1 MDNFQWLSVKYIVSK
16 YKKFNVPS
24 LQRTYRWGEKEI
36 TLLLNDLYEF
46 YNTNKDS
53 TNDFYPLQP
62 LILKKSN
69 KNDDTW
75 NVLDGQ
81 QRLTTI
87 KLIASYLEMDKDYCL
102 DISYDTRVKTKDFL
116 DNISNKKEEDVGTS
130 MELYYIF
137 HAYEVIKAWFQKKE
151 GRKFVEDK
159 ERKNAI
165 KNVLFEKERT
175 RFVVQEMNI
184 DDDEAKT
191 FQNIN
196 QGRIP
201 LSCSELIKA
210 LFLGHIFENNK
221 IDNSCRFVYSSD
233 GYGLF
238 IPIDPIK
245 ERQSLTRLQNIIAK
259 EWDDIETVLM
269 HDEFY
274 SFVCPEK
281 ERSINR
287 MDFLFKVACR
297 NEKFKKYNTD
307 DPFNAF
313 YERIKDDKN
322 ANIVDTISHCWNEV
336 VKCFN
341 RMQKLYY
348 DFDAYHLVGFCIC
361 EDIGISEDFYKY
373 CNEDEKMDEFKTVI
387 REKIKRKV
395 LNDIKIDDLENLQ
408 YENNKDQIKEILLLH
423 NLQSYSDEKLRFPF
437 NLYDGGKNYDIE
449 HIHATAEE
457 KADKKSRYEWYKIN
471 NSAIK
476 KEKEKLEKKLKEK
489 LKEKSKDSDDLK
501 DKIGE
506 FDFFE
511 KGYEKIEKGYEKK
524 NFDSFKDDRFNDL
537 REIMIKDNLDNE
549 KEDLSKDN
557 KIRNLCLL
565 DSTTNRSYKNSLFI
579 TKREMIL
586 IKAKGEKDKEYCVY
600 PLLLCTER
608 IFLKF
613 YSNVDSD
620 DNLNFW
626 TEKNREAYLKDISN
640 RVTDFLKLKGE
651 DTNG

>member
-1 MDNFQWLSVKYIVSK
+1 MDNSQWLSVKDIVSK

-36 TLLLNDLYEF
+36 TLLLNDLCEF
-46 YNTNKDS
+46 YNTNEDN

-87 KLIASYLEMDKDYCL
+87 KLIASYLEMGKDYCL
-102 DISYDTRVKTKDFL
+102 DISYDTREKTKDFL

-137 HAYEVIKAWFQKKE
+137 HAYEVIKAWFQKDTEKI
-151 GRKFVEDK
+151 
-159 ERKNAI
+159 NAI
-165 KNVLFEKERT
+165 RNVLFEKERT

-281 ERSINR
+281 DRSINR
-287 MDFLFKVACR
+287 MDFLFEVVCG
-297 NEKFKKYNTD
+297 NEKYKKYKTD
-307 DPFNAF
+307 DPFNAI

-373 CNEDEKMDEFKTVI
+373 CNEDEKLDEFKTAI
-387 REKIKRKV
+387 RVKIKGKV
-395 LNDIKIDDLENLQ
+395 LSGLKTDDLDEWLKGLR
-408 YENNKDQIKEILLLH
+408 YKENKDQIKEILLLH
-423 NLQSYSDEKLRFPF
+423 NLQSYSYEKIRFPF
-437 NLYDGGKNYDIE
+437 NLYDVGKNYDIE

-476 KEKEKLEKKLKEK
+476 KTIKKLKDSNLITLFNSFEEASHGQKK
-489 LKEKSKDSDDLK
+489 LDKFKNDKEFNKLRDIMIID
-501 DKIGE
+501 
-506 FDFFE
+506 
-511 KGYEKIEKGYEKK
+511 
-524 NFDSFKDDRFNDL
+524 NFDNDDAKEYFSTKDG
-537 REIMIKDNLDNE
+537 IW
-549 KEDLSKDN
+549 
-557 KIRNLCLL
+557 NLCLL
-565 DSTTNRSYKNSLFI
+565 DSTTNRTYKNSLFI

-586 IKAKGEKDKEYCVY
+586 KKAKGEMDKEYYVY

-626 TEKNREAYLKDISN
+626 TKNNREAYLKDISN
-640 RVTDFLKLKGE
+640 KVTDFLKLKGE

>member
-46 YNTNKDS
+46 YNTNEDS

-87 KLIASYLEMDKDYCL
+87 KLIASFLKMNKDYCL
-102 DISYDTRVKTKDFL
+102 DISYDTREKTKDFL

-159 ERKNAI
+159 KRKNAI

-281 ERSINR
+281 DRSINR
-287 MDFLFKVACR
+287 MDFLFEVVCG
-297 NEKFKKYNTD
+297 NEKYKKYKTD
-307 DPFNAF
+307 DPFNAI

-373 CNEDEKMDEFKTVI
+373 CNEDEKLDEFKTAI
-387 REKIKRKV
+387 RVKIKGKV
-395 LNDIKIDDLENLQ
+395 LSGLKTDDLDEWLKGLR
-408 YENNKDQIKEILLLH
+408 YKENKDQIKEILLLH
-423 NLQSYSDEKLRFPF
+423 NLQSYSYEKIRFPF

-457 KADKKSRYEWYKIN
+457 KADKKSRYEWFKTNY
-471 NSAIK
+471 SAIK
-476 KEKEKLEKKLKEK
+476 RTKEKLIDSNLITLFNSFEDEEAYGQKKLDKFKNDKE
-489 LKEKSKDSDDLK
+489 
-501 DKIGE
+501 
-506 FDFFE
+506 
-511 KGYEKIEKGYEKK
+511 
-524 NFDSFKDDRFNDL
+524 FNKL

-549 KEDLSKDN
+549 KDDLSKDDGI
-557 KIRNLCLL
+557 KNLCLL
-565 DSTTNRSYKNSLFI
+565 DSTTNRTYKNSLFI

-586 IKAKGEKDKEYCVY
+586 KKAKGEMDKEDYVY

-626 TEKNREAYLKDISN
+626 TLKNSEAYLKDISKK
-640 RVTDFLKLKGE
+640 VTEFLKLKGE

>member
-1 MDNFQWLSVKYIVSK
+1 MDNSQWLSVKDIVSK

-69 KNDDTW
+69 QNDDTW

-87 KLIASYLEMDKDYCL
+87 KLIASFFEMDKDYCL
-102 DISYDTRVKTKDFL
+102 DISYDTREKTKDFL
-116 DNISNKKEEDVGTS
+116 DNISNKKEEDVGKS

-137 HAYEVIKAWFQKKE
+137 HAYEVIKAWFQKNKKE
-151 GRKFVEDK
+151 KDTEKID
-159 ERKNAI
+159 AI
-165 KNVLFEKERT
+165 RNVLFEKERT

-210 LFLGHIFENNK
+210 LFLGHIFESHKNDNN
-221 IDNSCRFVYSSD
+221 CRFAYSSD

-238 IPIDPIK
+238 IPINPIK

-281 ERSINR
+281 DRSINR
-287 MDFLFKVACR
+287 MDFLFEVVCG
-297 NEKFKKYNTD
+297 NEKYKKYKTD
-307 DPFNAF
+307 DPFNAI

-361 EDIGISEDFYKY
+361 EDIGISDDFYKY
-373 CNEDEKMDEFKTVI
+373 CNEDEKLDEFKTAI
-387 REKIKRKV
+387 RVKIKGKV
-395 LNDIKIDDLENLQ
+395 LSGLKTDDLDEELKGLR
-408 YENNKDQIKEILLLH
+408 YKENKDKIKEILLLH
-423 NLQSYSDEKLRFPF
+423 NLQSYSYEKIRFPF

-457 KADKKSRYEWYKIN
+457 KADKNSRYEWFETN
-471 NSAIK
+471 HSHIK
-476 KEKEKLEKKLKEK
+476 KEKEKLKGL
-489 LKEKSKDSDDLK
+489 
-501 DKIGE
+501 
-506 FDFFE
+506 FE
-511 KGYEKIEKGYEKK
+511 IFEEGYKKK
-524 NFDSFKDDRFNDL
+524 NRDIFKDDKFNDL
-537 REIMIKDNLDNE
+537 RKIMINDNLDNGNE
-549 KEDLSKDN
+549 KEDFLKDN
-557 KIRNLCLL
+557 NGIWNLCLL
-565 DSTTNRSYKNSLFI
+565 DSTTNRTYKNSLFI

-586 IKAKGEKDKEYCVY
+586 KKAKGEMDKEDYVY

-626 TEKNREAYLKDISN
+626 TKNNREAYLKDISKK
-640 RVTDFLKLKGE
+640 VTEFLKLKGE

>member
-46 YNTNKDS
+46 YNTNEDS

-87 KLIASYLEMDKDYCL
+87 KLIASYLEMGKDYCL
-102 DISYDTRVKTKDFL
+102 DISYDTREKTKDFL

-159 ERKNAI
+159 KRKNAI

-210 LFLGHIFENNK
+210 LFLGHIFESHK
-221 IDNSCRFVYSSD
+221 IDNNCRFAYSSD

-238 IPIDPIK
+238 IPINPIK
-245 ERQSLTRLQNIIAK
+245 EKQELTRIQNIIAK

-281 ERSINR
+281 EKSINR

-307 DPFNAF
+307 DPFNAI
-313 YERIKDDKN
+313 YECIKDGKVVD
-322 ANIVDTISHCWNEV
+322 NISCCWNV
-336 VKCFN
+336 VFKCFN

-348 DFDAYHLVGFCIC
+348 DFDAYHLVGFCNC
-361 EDIGISEDFYKY
+361 EHIGISDDFYKY
-373 CNEDEKMDEFKTVI
+373 CNDDEKMDEFKTAI

-395 LNDIKIDDLENLQ
+395 LNDSKIDDLDEESIDHLR
-408 YENNKDQIKEILLLH
+408 YEDSKDGIKEILLLH

-457 KADKKSRYEWYKIN
+457 KADKKSRYEWFETNHSHI
-471 NSAIK
+471 
-476 KEKEKLEKKLKEK
+476 EKKKEK
-489 LKEKSKDSDDLK
+489 LKGL
-501 DKIGE
+501 
-506 FDFFE
+506 FE
-511 KGYEKIEKGYEKK
+511 IFEEGFKKK
-524 NFDSFKDDRFNDL
+524 NRDIFKDDKFNDL
-537 REIMIKDNLDNE
+537 RKIMINDNLDNGNE
-549 KEDLSKDN
+549 KEDLSKDDG
-557 KIRNLCLL
+557 IRNLCLL
-565 DSTTNRSYKNSLFI
+565 DSTTNRTYKNSLFI
-579 TKREMIL
+579 TKRKMIL
-586 IKAKGEKDKEYCVY
+586 KKAKGEMDKEDYVY

-626 TEKNREAYLKDISN
+626 TLKNREAYLKDISKK
-640 RVTDFLKLKGE
+640 VTEFLKLKGE

>member
-1 MDNFQWLSVKYIVSK
+1 MDNSQWLSVKDIVSK

-46 YNTNKDS
+46 YNTNEDS

-87 KLIASYLEMDKDYCL
+87 KLIASFLKMDKDYCL
-102 DISYDTRVKTKDFL
+102 DISYDTREKTKDFL

-137 HAYEVIKAWFQKKE
+137 HAYEVIKAWFQKDTEKI
-151 GRKFVEDK
+151 
-159 ERKNAI
+159 NAI
-165 KNVLFEKERT
+165 RNVLFEKERT
-175 RFVVQEMNI
+175 RFVVQEMNS

-210 LFLGHIFENNK
+210 LFLGHIFESHK
-221 IDNSCRFVYSSD
+221 IDNNCRFAYSSD

-238 IPIDPIK
+238 IPINPIK
-245 ERQSLTRLQNIIAK
+245 EKQELTRIQNFIAK
-259 EWDDIETVLM
+259 EWNDIETVLM

-281 ERSINR
+281 EKSINR

-297 NEKFKKYNTD
+297 NEKFKKYKTD
-307 DPFNAF
+307 DPFNAI
-313 YERIKDDKN
+313 YECIKDGKVVD
-322 ANIVDTISHCWNEV
+322 NISCSWNV
-336 VKCFN
+336 VFKCFN

-348 DFDAYHLVGFCIC
+348 DFDAYHLVGFCNC
-361 EDIGISEDFYKY
+361 EHIGISEDFNKY
-373 CNEDEKMDEFKTVI
+373 CNDDEKMDEFKTAI
-387 REKIKRKV
+387 REKIKGKV
-395 LNDIKIDDLENLQ
+395 LNDIKIDDLENLR

-476 KEKEKLEKKLKEK
+476 KKKGKLEKKLKEK

-511 KGYEKIEKGYEKK
+511 KGCEKK

-549 KEDLSKDN
+549 KEDLSKDDGI
-557 KIRNLCLL
+557 KNLCLL

-586 IKAKGEKDKEYCVY
+586 KKAKGEMDKEDYVY

-626 TEKNREAYLKDISN
+626 TLKNREAYLKDISKK
-640 RVTDFLKLKGE
+640 VTEFLKLKGE

>member
-1 MDNFQWLSVKYIVSK
+1 MDNSQWLSVKDIVSK

-46 YNTNKDS
+46 YNTNEDS

-69 KNDDTW
+69 QNDDTW

-87 KLIASYLEMDKDYCL
+87 KLIASFLEMDKDYYL
-102 DISYDTRVKTKDFL
+102 DISYDTREKTKDFL

-137 HAYEVIKAWFQKKE
+137 HAYEVIKSWFQKKE

-175 RFVVQEMNI
+175 RFVVQEMNS

-210 LFLGHIFENNK
+210 LFLGHIFESHK
-221 IDNSCRFVYSSD
+221 IDNNCRFAYSSD

-274 SFVCPEK
+274 SFICPEK

-307 DPFNAF
+307 DPFNAI
-313 YERIKDDKN
+313 YEYIKDGNVVD
-322 ANIVDTISHCWNEV
+322 NIPCCWNV
-336 VKCFN
+336 VFKCFN

-348 DFDAYHLVGFCIC
+348 DFDAYHLVGFCNC

-373 CNEDEKMDEFKTVI
+373 CNDDEKMDEFKTAI
-387 REKIKRKV
+387 RKKIKEKV
-395 LNDIKIDDLENLQ
+395 LNKELKDLHYEDD
-408 YENNKDQIKEILLLH
+408 KDKIKEILLLH

-457 KADKKSRYEWYKIN
+457 KADKKSRYEWFKN
-471 NSAIK
+471 NHSAIK
-476 KEKEKLEKKLKEK
+476 REKEKLKEK

-501 DKIGE
+501 YKIEE
-506 FDFFE
+506 FVFFE
-511 KGYEKIEKGYEKK
+511 KGYNEDK
-524 NFDSFKDDRFNDL
+524 NFDSFKDERFNDL
-537 REIMIKDNLDNE
+537 REIMINDNLDNGNE
-549 KEDLSKDN
+549 KEDLSKDDGI
-557 KIRNLCLL
+557 KNLCLL
-565 DSTTNRSYKNSLFI
+565 DSTTNRTYKNSLFI

-586 IKAKGEKDKEYCVY
+586 KKAKGEMDKEDYVY

-613 YSNVDSD
+613 FSNVDSD

-626 TEKNREAYLKDISN
+626 TENNREDYLKDISN
-640 RVTDFLKLKGE
+640 KVTDFLKLKGE

>member
-46 YNTNKDS
+46 YNTNEDS

-102 DISYDTRVKTKDFL
+102 DISYDTREKTKDFL

-137 HAYEVIKAWFQKKE
+137 HAYEVIKAWFQKEKDTE
-151 GRKFVEDK
+151 KI
-159 ERKNAI
+159 NAI
-165 KNVLFEKERT
+165 RNVLFEKERT
-175 RFVVQEMNI
+175 RFVVQEMNS

-210 LFLGHIFENNK
+210 LFLGHIFESHK
-221 IDNSCRFVYSSD
+221 IDNNCRFAYSSD

-238 IPIDPIK
+238 IPINPIK
-245 ERQSLTRLQNIIAK
+245 EKQELTRIQNIIAK
-259 EWDDIETVLM
+259 EWNDIETVLM

-281 ERSINR
+281 EKSINR

-307 DPFNAF
+307 DPFNAI
-313 YERIKDDKN
+313 YECIKDGNVNVVD
-322 ANIVDTISHCWNEV
+322 NISCCWNV
-336 VKCFN
+336 VFKCFN
-341 RMQKLYY
+341 RMQKLYF
-348 DFDAYHLVGFCIC
+348 DFDAYHLVGFCNC
-361 EDIGISEDFYKY
+361 EHIGISEDFYKY
-373 CNEDEKMDEFKTVI
+373 CNDDEKMDEFKTAI
-387 REKIKRKV
+387 REKIKGKV
-395 LNDIKIDDLENLQ
+395 LNGIKIDDLHYGESND
-408 YENNKDQIKEILLLH
+408 KIKEILLLH

-449 HIHATAEE
+449 HIHAIAEE
-457 KADKKSRYEWYKIN
+457 KADKKSRIEWYKIN

-476 KEKEKLEKKLKEK
+476 EEKEKLKV
-489 LKEKSKDSDDLK
+489 SKDSK
-501 DKIGE
+501 DSKS
-506 FDFFE
+506 F
-511 KGYEKIEKGYEKK
+511 YL
-524 NFDSFKDDRFNDL
+524 FDSFEKSYKGNNFDIFNKDEEFNKL

-549 KEDLSKDN
+549 KEDLSKDDGI
-557 KIRNLCLL
+557 KNLCLL

-579 TKREMIL
+579 TKRKMIL
-586 IKAKGEKDKEYCVY
+586 KKAKGEMDKEYCVY

-640 RVTDFLKLKGE
+640 KVTDFLKLKGE

>member
-1 MDNFQWLSVKYIVSK
+1 MDNSQWLSIKCIVSK

-46 YNTNKDS
+46 YNTNEDS

-69 KNDDTW
+69 QNDGTW

-87 KLIASYLEMDKDYCL
+87 KLIASFLGMDKDYCL
-102 DISYDTRVKTKDFL
+102 DISYDTREKTKDFL
-116 DNISNKKEEDVGTS
+116 DNISNKKEEDVGKS

-137 HAYEVIKAWFQKKE
+137 HAYEVIKAWFQKNKKE
-151 GRKFVEDK
+151 KDK
-159 ERKNAI
+159 EKIDAI
-165 KNVLFEKERT
+165 RNVLFEKERT

-184 DDDEAKT
+184 DDDEAKI

-210 LFLGHIFENNK
+210 LFLGHIFESHKSDNN
-221 IDNSCRFVYSSD
+221 CRFAYSSD

-238 IPIDPIK
+238 IPINPIK

-281 ERSINR
+281 DRSINR
-287 MDFLFKVACR
+287 MDFLFKVVCG
-297 NEKFKKYNTD
+297 NEKYKKYKTD
-307 DPFNAF
+307 DPFDAI
-313 YERIKDDKN
+313 YESIKEIKNNDKN
-322 ANIVDTISHCWNEV
+322 KNLVDILSTCWNDV

-373 CNEDEKMDEFKTVI
+373 CNEDEKLDEFKTAI
-387 REKIKRKV
+387 RVKIKGKV
-395 LNDIKIDDLENLQ
+395 LSGLKTDDLDEWLKGLRYKEN
-408 YENNKDQIKEILLLH
+408 KGQIKLILLLH
-423 NLQSYSDEKLRFPF
+423 NLQSYSYEKIRFPF

-457 KADKKSRYEWYKIN
+457 KADKKSRYEWFETN
-471 NSAIK
+471 HSDIK
-476 KEKEKLEKKLKEK
+476 REKDKL
-489 LKEKSKDSDDLK
+489 KDSDL
-501 DKIGE
+501 IAL
-506 FDFFE
+506 
-511 KGYEKIEKGYEKK
+511 
-524 NFDSFKDDRFNDL
+524 FDSFEKAYEGKKLDEFKDDKEFNKL
-537 REIMIKDNLDNE
+537 REIMINDNLDNGNE
-549 KEDLSKDN
+549 KEDLSTDDG
-557 KIRNLCLL
+557 IRNLCLL
-565 DSTTNRSYKNSLFI
+565 DSTTNRTYKNSLFI

-586 IKAKGEKDKEYCVY
+586 KKAKGEMDKEDLY

-626 TEKNREAYLKDISN
+626 TIKNRKAYLKDISKK
-640 RVTDFLKLKGE
+640 VTDFLKLKGE
-651 DTNG
+651 DTNE

>member
-1 MDNFQWLSVKYIVSK
+1 MDNFQWLSVKDIVSK

-46 YNTNKDS
+46 YNTNEDS

-87 KLIASYLEMDKDYCL
+87 KLIASFLGMNKDYCL
-102 DISYDTRVKTKDFL
+102 DISYDTREKTKDFL
-116 DNISNKKEEDVGTS
+116 DNISNKKEEDVGKS

-137 HAYEVIKAWFQKKE
+137 HAYEVIKDWFQKKE

-210 LFLGHIFENNK
+210 LFLGHIFESHK
-221 IDNSCRFVYSSD
+221 IDNNCRFAYSSD

-238 IPIDPIK
+238 IPINPIK
-245 ERQSLTRLQNIIAK
+245 EKQELTRIQNIIAK

-281 ERSINR
+281 EKSINR
-287 MDFLFKVACR
+287 MDFLFKVVCG

-307 DPFNAF
+307 DPFNAI
-313 YERIKDDKN
+313 YEFIKDGNVVD
-322 ANIVDTISHCWNEV
+322 NISCCWNV
-336 VKCFN
+336 VFKCFN

-348 DFDAYHLVGFCIC
+348 DFDAYHLVGFCNC
-361 EDIGISEDFYKY
+361 ENIGISEDFYKY
-373 CNEDEKMDEFKTVI
+373 CNDDEKMDEFKTAI
-387 REKIKRKV
+387 REKIKGKV
-395 LNDIKIDDLENLQ
+395 LNGHDLDEELKKQ
-408 YENNKDQIKEILLLH
+408 YEDSKDEIKEILLLH

-457 KADKKSRYEWYKIN
+457 KADKKSRYQWFKN
-471 NSAIK
+471 NYSAIK
-476 KEKEKLEKKLKEK
+476 KKKEK
-489 LKEKSKDSDDLK
+489 LKDSDYKNEISPRFENAKDLFK
-501 DKIGE
+501 
-506 FDFFE
+506 FFE
-511 KGYEKIEKGYEKK
+511 EGYDEEGCEKK
-524 NFDSFKDDRFNDL
+524 YLDKFKVEEFNKL
-537 REIMIKDNLDNE
+537 REIMINDNSE
-549 KEDLSKDN
+549 EDLSKDDEI
-557 KIRNLCLL
+557 KNLCLL
-565 DSTTNRSYKNSLFI
+565 DSTTNRTYKNSLFI

-586 IKAKGEKDKEYCVY
+586 KKAKGEMDKEDYVY

-626 TEKNREAYLKDISN
+626 TKNNREAYLKDISKK
-640 RVTDFLKLKGE
+640 VTEFLKLKGE

>member
-1 MDNFQWLSVKYIVSK
+1 MDNSQWLSVKDIVSK

-46 YNTNKDS
+46 YNTNEDS

-102 DISYDTRVKTKDFL
+102 DISYDTREKTKDFL
-116 DNISNKKEEDVGTS
+116 DNISNKKEEDVGKS

-137 HAYEVIKAWFQKKE
+137 HAYEVIKAWFQKDTEKI
-151 GRKFVEDK
+151 
-159 ERKNAI
+159 NAI
-165 KNVLFEKERT
+165 RNVLFEKEKT
-175 RFVVQEMNI
+175 RFVVQEMNS

-210 LFLGHIFENNK
+210 LFLGHIFESHK
-221 IDNSCRFVYSSD
+221 IDNNCRFAYSSD

-238 IPIDPIK
+238 IPINPIK
-245 ERQSLTRLQNIIAK
+245 EKQELTRIQNIIAK
-259 EWDDIETVLM
+259 EWNDIETVLM

-281 ERSINR
+281 EKSINR

-297 NEKFKKYNTD
+297 NEKFKKYKTD
-307 DPFNAF
+307 DPFNAI
-313 YERIKDDKN
+313 YECIKDGKVVD
-322 ANIVDTISHCWNEV
+322 NISCSWNV
-336 VKCFN
+336 VFKCFN

-348 DFDAYHLVGFCIC
+348 DFDAYHLVGFCNC
-361 EDIGISEDFYKY
+361 EHIGISEDFNKY
-373 CNEDEKMDEFKTVI
+373 CNDDEKMDEFKTAI
-387 REKIKRKV
+387 REKIKGKV
-395 LNDIKIDDLENLQ
+395 LKVEIKDLK
-408 YENNKDQIKEILLLH
+408 YEDNKDEIKEILLLH

-471 NSAIK
+471 KSAIKRTKEKLIK
-476 KEKEKLEKKLKEK
+476 KEKLIEKEK
-489 LKEKSKDSDDLK
+489 LKDSDDLK

-565 DSTTNRSYKNSLFI
+565 DSTTNRTYKNSLFI

-586 IKAKGEKDKEYCVY
+586 KKAKGEMDKEAYVY

-626 TEKNREAYLKDISN
+626 TLNNREAYLKDISKK
-640 RVTDFLKLKGE
+640 VTDFLKLKGE

>member
-1 MDNFQWLSVKYIVSK
+1 MNNSQWLSVKDIVSK

-46 YNTNKDS
+46 YNTNEDS

-69 KNDDTW
+69 QNDDTW

-87 KLIASYLEMDKDYCL
+87 KLIASFLEMDKDYYL
-102 DISYDTRVKTKDFL
+102 DISYDTREKTKDFL

-137 HAYEVIKAWFQKKE
+137 HAYEVIKSWFQKKE

-175 RFVVQEMNI
+175 RFVVQEMNS

-210 LFLGHIFENNK
+210 LFLGHIFESHK
-221 IDNSCRFVYSSD
+221 IDNNCRFAYSSD

-281 ERSINR
+281 DRSINR
-287 MDFLFKVACR
+287 MDFLFEVVCG
-297 NEKFKKYNTD
+297 NEKYKKYKTD
-307 DPFNAF
+307 DPFNAI
-313 YERIKDDKN
+313 YERIKDDKKS
-322 ANIVDTISHCWNEV
+322 NIVDTISHCWNEV

-373 CNEDEKMDEFKTVI
+373 CNEDEKLDEFKTAI
-387 REKIKRKV
+387 RVKIKGKV
-395 LNDIKIDDLENLQ
+395 LSSLKTDDLDEWLKGLL
-408 YENNKDQIKEILLLH
+408 YKENKDQIKEILLLH

-437 NLYDGGKNYDIE
+437 NLYDSEKNYDIE

-457 KADKKSRYEWYKIN
+457 KADKNSRYEWFDTN
-471 NSAIK
+471 HSAIK
-476 KEKEKLEKKLKEK
+476 KRRKKLEDPNLIT
-489 LKEKSKDSDDLK
+489 L
-501 DKIGE
+501 
-506 FDFFE
+506 
-511 KGYEKIEKGYEKK
+511 
-524 NFDSFKDDRFNDL
+524 FDSFEEAYGEKKSDKKLDKFKNDKEFNKL
-537 REIMIKDNLDNE
+537 RDIMIIDNFDNDDAKEYFSTKDG
-549 KEDLSKDN
+549 
-557 KIRNLCLL
+557 IWNLCLL
-565 DSTTNRSYKNSLFI
+565 DSTTNRTYKNSLFI

-586 IKAKGEKDKEYCVY
+586 KKAKGEMDKEDDVY

-626 TEKNREAYLKDISN
+626 TKNNREAYLKDISN
-640 RVTDFLKLKGE
+640 KVTDFLKLKGE

>member
-1 MDNFQWLSVKYIVSK
+1 MDNSQWLSVKDIVSK

-87 KLIASYLEMDKDYCL
+87 KLIASFFEMDKDYCL
-102 DISYDTRVKTKDFL
+102 DISYDTREKTKDFL

-137 HAYEVIKAWFQKKE
+137 HAYEVIKAWFQKDTEKI
-151 GRKFVEDK
+151 
-159 ERKNAI
+159 NAI
-165 KNVLFEKERT
+165 RNVLFEKERT
-175 RFVVQEMNI
+175 RFVVQEMNS

-210 LFLGHIFENNK
+210 LFLGHIFESHK
-221 IDNSCRFVYSSD
+221 IDNNFRFAYSSD

-238 IPIDPIK
+238 IPINPIK
-245 ERQSLTRLQNIIAK
+245 EKQELTRIQNIIAK
-259 EWDDIETVLM
+259 EWNDIETVLM

-281 ERSINR
+281 EKSINR
-287 MDFLFKVACR
+287 MDFLLKAACR

-307 DPFNAF
+307 DPFNAI
-313 YERIKDDKN
+313 YEFIKDGNVVD
-322 ANIVDTISHCWNEV
+322 NISCCWNV
-336 VKCFN
+336 VFKCFN

-348 DFDAYHLVGFCIC
+348 DFDAYHLVGFCNC
-361 EDIGISEDFYKY
+361 ENIGISEDFYKY
-373 CNEDEKMDEFKTVI
+373 CNDDEKMDEFKTAI
-387 REKIKRKV
+387 RVKIQGKV
-395 LNDIKIDDLENLQ
+395 LNGHDLDEELKKQ
-408 YENNKDQIKEILLLH
+408 YEDSKDEIKEILLLH

-457 KADKKSRYEWYKIN
+457 KADKKSRYQWFKN
-471 NSAIK
+471 NLRAIK
-476 KEKEKLEKKLKEK
+476 KKGKKLK
-489 LKEKSKDSDDLK
+489 DSDYKNEISPRFENAKDLFK
-501 DKIGE
+501 
-506 FDFFE
+506 FFE
-511 KGYEKIEKGYEKK
+511 EGYDEEGCEKK
-524 NFDSFKDDRFNDL
+524 YLDKFKVEEFNKL
-537 REIMIKDNLDNE
+537 REIMINDNSE
-549 KEDLSKDN
+549 EDLSKDDEI
-557 KIRNLCLL
+557 KNLCLL
-565 DSTTNRSYKNSLFI
+565 DSTTNRTYKNSLFI

-586 IKAKGEKDKEYCVY
+586 KKAKGEMDKEDYVY

-626 TEKNREAYLKDISN
+626 TKNNREAYFKDISKK
-640 RVTDFLKLKGE
+640 VTDFLKLKGE

>member
-1 MDNFQWLSVKYIVSK
+1 MDNSQWLSVKDIVSK

-46 YNTNKDS
+46 YNTNEDS

-69 KNDDTW
+69 QNDDTW

-87 KLIASYLEMDKDYCL
+87 KLIASFLEMDKDYYL
-102 DISYDTRVKTKDFL
+102 DISYDTREKTKDFL

-137 HAYEVIKAWFQKKE
+137 HAYEVIKSWFQKKE

-175 RFVVQEMNI
+175 RFVVQEMNS

-210 LFLGHIFENNK
+210 LFLGHIFESHK
-221 IDNSCRFVYSSD
+221 IDNNCRFAYSSD

-281 ERSINR
+281 DRSINR
-287 MDFLFKVACR
+287 MDFLFEVVCG
-297 NEKFKKYNTD
+297 NEKYKKYKTD
-307 DPFNAF
+307 DPFNAI
-313 YERIKDDKN
+313 YERIKDDKKS
-322 ANIVDTISHCWNEV
+322 NIVDTISHCWNEV

-373 CNEDEKMDEFKTVI
+373 CNEDEKLDEFKTAI
-387 REKIKRKV
+387 RVKIKGKV
-395 LNDIKIDDLENLQ
+395 LSSLKTDDLDEWLKGLL
-408 YENNKDQIKEILLLH
+408 YKENKDQIKEILLLH

-437 NLYDGGKNYDIE
+437 NLYDSGKNYDIE

-457 KADKKSRYEWYKIN
+457 KADKNSRYEWFDTN
-471 NSAIK
+471 HSAIK
-476 KEKEKLEKKLKEK
+476 KEEKKLEDPN
-489 LKEKSKDSDDLK
+489 LITLFNS
-501 DKIGE
+501 
-506 FDFFE
+506 FE
-511 KGYEKIEKGYEKK
+511 EAYGEKK
-524 NFDSFKDDRFNDL
+524 KSDKFKNDKEFNKLRDIMIIDNFDNDDAKEYFSTKDG
-537 REIMIKDNLDNE
+537 
-549 KEDLSKDN
+549 
-557 KIRNLCLL
+557 IRNLCLL
-565 DSTTNRSYKNSLFI
+565 DSTTNRTYKNSLFI

-586 IKAKGEKDKEYCVY
+586 KKAKGEMDKEGDVY

-626 TEKNREAYLKDISN
+626 TIKNRKAYLKDISKK
-640 RVTDFLKLKGE
+640 VTDFLKLKGE
-651 DTNG
+651 DTNE

>member
-1 MDNFQWLSVKYIVSK
+1 
-16 YKKFNVPS
+16 
-24 LQRTYRWGEKEI
+24 
-36 TLLLNDLYEF
+36 
-46 YNTNKDS
+46 
-53 TNDFYPLQP
+53 
-62 LILKKSN
+62 
-69 KNDDTW
+69 
-75 NVLDGQ
+75 
-81 QRLTTI
+81 
-87 KLIASYLEMDKDYCL
+87 MDKDYCL
-102 DISYDTRVKTKDFL
+102 DISYDTREKTKDFL
-116 DNISNKKEEDVGTS
+116 DNISNKKEEDVGKS

-137 HAYEVIKAWFQKKE
+137 HAYEVIKAWFQKNKKE
-151 GRKFVEDK
+151 KDK
-159 ERKNAI
+159 EKIDAI
-165 KNVLFEKERT
+165 RNVLFEKERT

-210 LFLGHIFENNK
+210 LFLGHIFESHKSDNN
-221 IDNSCRFVYSSD
+221 CRFAYSSD

-238 IPIDPIK
+238 IPINPIK

-281 ERSINR
+281 DRSINR
-287 MDFLFKVACR
+287 MDFLFKVVCG
-297 NEKFKKYNTD
+297 NEKYKKYKTD
-307 DPFNAF
+307 DPFDAI
-313 YERIKDDKN
+313 YESIKEIKNNDKN
-322 ANIVDTISHCWNEV
+322 KNLVDILSTCWNDV

-373 CNEDEKMDEFKTVI
+373 CNEDEKLDEFKTAI
-387 REKIKRKV
+387 RVKIKGKL
-395 LNDIKIDDLENLQ
+395 LNGLKTDDLDEESIEKLQ
-408 YENNKDQIKEILLLH
+408 YKDSKNQIKEILLLH
-423 NLQSYSDEKLRFPF
+423 NLQSYSYEKIRFPF

-457 KADKKSRYEWYKIN
+457 KADKKSRYEWFKN
-471 NSAIK
+471 NYSAIK
-476 KEKEKLEKKLKEK
+476 RKKDKL
-489 LKEKSKDSDDLK
+489 KDSDL
-501 DKIGE
+501 IAL
-506 FDFFE
+506 
-511 KGYEKIEKGYEKK
+511 
-524 NFDSFKDDRFNDL
+524 FDSFEKAYKGEKLDEFKDDKEFNKL
-537 REIMIKDNLDNE
+537 REIMINDNLDNGNE
-549 KEDLSKDN
+549 KEDLSTDDG
-557 KIRNLCLL
+557 IRNLCLL
-565 DSTTNRSYKNSLFI
+565 DSTTNRTYKNSLFI

-586 IKAKGEKDKEYCVY
+586 KKAKGEMDKEDDVY

-626 TEKNREAYLKDISN
+626 TIKNRKAYLKDISKK
-640 RVTDFLKLKGE
+640 VTDFLKLKGE

>member
-46 YNTNKDS
+46 YNTNEDS

-87 KLIASYLEMDKDYCL
+87 KLIASYLKMDKDYCL
-102 DISYDTRVKTKDFL
+102 DISYDTRKKTKDFL
-116 DNISNKKEEDVGTS
+116 DNISNKKEEDVGKS

-137 HAYEVIKAWFQKKE
+137 HAYEVIEAWFQKDTEKN
-151 GRKFVEDK
+151 
-159 ERKNAI
+159 NAI
-165 KNVLFEKERT
+165 TNVLFEKERT
-175 RFVVQEMNI
+175 RFVVQEMNS

-210 LFLGHIFENNK
+210 LFLGHIFESHK
-221 IDNSCRFVYSSD
+221 IDNNCRFAYSSD

-238 IPIDPIK
+238 IPINPIK
-245 ERQSLTRLQNIIAK
+245 EKQELTRIQNFIAK

-281 ERSINR
+281 EKSINR

-307 DPFNAF
+307 DPFNAI
-313 YERIKDDKN
+313 YECIKDEQIGNVVD
-322 ANIVDTISHCWNEV
+322 NISCCWNV
-336 VKCFN
+336 VFKCFN

-348 DFDAYHLVGFCIC
+348 DFDAYHLVGFCNC
-361 EDIGISEDFYKY
+361 EHIGISEDFYKY
-373 CNEDEKMDEFKTVI
+373 CNDDEKMDEFKTVI
-387 REKIKRKV
+387 REKIKGKV
-395 LNDIKIDDLENLQ
+395 LKDFKIDDFDEGLKGLQ
-408 YENNKDQIKEILLLH
+408 YEDNKDQIKEILLLH

-457 KADKKSRYEWYKIN
+457 KADKKSRYEWYEIN

-476 KEKEKLEKKLKEK
+476 KKKEK
-489 LKEKSKDSDDLK
+489 LKASGDLK
-501 DKIGE
+501 S
-506 FDFFE
+506 FALFE
-511 KGYEKIEKGYEKK
+511 KGDEGK
-524 NFDSFKDDRFNDL
+524 NSNFFNKDEEFNKL

-565 DSTTNRSYKNSLFI
+565 DSTTNRTYKNSLFI
-579 TKREMIL
+579 TKRKMIL
-586 IKAKGEKDKEYCVY
+586 KKAKGELDKEYYVY

-613 YSNVDSD
+613 YSDVDSD

-626 TEKNREAYLKDISN
+626 TLNNREAYLKDISKK
-640 RVTDFLKLKGE
+640 VTDFLKLKGE

>member
-1 MDNFQWLSVKYIVSK
+1 MDNSQCLSVKDIVSK

-36 TLLLNDLYEF
+36 VLLLNDLYEF
-46 YNTNKDS
+46 YNTNEDS

-69 KNDDTW
+69 QNDDTW

-87 KLIASYLEMDKDYCL
+87 KLIASVLKMDKDYCL
-102 DISYDTRVKTKDFL
+102 DISYDTREKTKDFL

-137 HAYEVIKAWFQKKE
+137 HAYEVIKAWFQKNKKE
-151 GRKFVEDK
+151 KDK
-159 ERKNAI
+159 EKIDAI
-165 KNVLFEKERT
+165 RNVLFEKERT

-210 LFLGHIFENNK
+210 LFLGHIFESHKSDNN
-221 IDNSCRFVYSSD
+221 CRFAYSSD

-238 IPIDPIK
+238 IPINPIK

-281 ERSINR
+281 DRSINR
-287 MDFLFKVACR
+287 MDFLFKVVCG
-297 NEKFKKYNTD
+297 NEKYKKYKTD
-307 DPFNAF
+307 DPFDAI
-313 YERIKDDKN
+313 YESIKENKNNDKN
-322 ANIVDTISHCWNEV
+322 KNLVDILSTCWNDV

-373 CNEDEKMDEFKTVI
+373 CNEDEKLDEFKTAI
-387 REKIKRKV
+387 RVKIKGKL
-395 LNDIKIDDLENLQ
+395 LNGLKTDDLDEESIEKLQ
-408 YENNKDQIKEILLLH
+408 YKDSKNQIKEILLLH
-423 NLQSYSDEKLRFPF
+423 NLQSYSYEKIRFPF

-457 KADKKSRYEWYKIN
+457 KADKKSRYEWFKN
-471 NSAIK
+471 NYSAIK
-476 KEKEKLEKKLKEK
+476 REKDKL
-489 LKEKSKDSDDLK
+489 KDSDDLK
-501 DKIGE
+501 KLFVSFENAYKGNNLDE
-506 FDFFE
+506 F
-511 KGYEKIEKGYEKK
+511 KK
-524 NFDSFKDDRFNDL
+524 DEEFNKL
-537 REIMIKDNLDNE
+537 REIMINDNLDNGNE
-549 KEDLSKDN
+549 KEDLSTDDG
-557 KIRNLCLL
+557 IRNLCLL
-565 DSTTNRSYKNSLFI
+565 DSTTNRTYKNSLFI

-586 IKAKGEKDKEYCVY
+586 KKAKGEMDKEDYVY

-626 TEKNREAYLKDISN
+626 TKNNREAYLKDISKK
-640 RVTDFLKLKGE
+640 VTDFLKLKGE
-651 DTNG
+651 DTNE

>member
-1 MDNFQWLSVKYIVSK
+1 MDNSQWLSVKDIVSK

-46 YNTNKDS
+46 YNTNEDS

-62 LILKKSN
+62 LILKKN
-69 KNDDTW
+69 NQDDDTW

-87 KLIASYLEMDKDYCL
+87 KLIASFLGMDKDYCL
-102 DISYDTRVKTKDFL
+102 DISYDTREKTKDFL
-116 DNISNKKEEDVGTS
+116 DNISNKKEEDVGKS

-151 GRKFVEDK
+151 GRKFLEDK

-210 LFLGHIFENNK
+210 LFLGHIFESHK
-221 IDNSCRFVYSSD
+221 IDNNCRFAYSSD

-238 IPIDPIK
+238 IPINPIK
-245 ERQSLTRLQNIIAK
+245 GKQELTRIQNIIAK

-281 ERSINR
+281 DRSINR
-287 MDFLFKVACR
+287 MDFLFEVVCG
-297 NEKFKKYNTD
+297 NEKYKKYKTD
-307 DPFNAF
+307 DPFNAI
-313 YERIKDDKN
+313 YERIKDDKKS
-322 ANIVDTISHCWNEV
+322 NIVDTISNCWNEV

-361 EDIGISEDFYKY
+361 ENIGISEDFYKY
-373 CNEDEKMDEFKTVI
+373 CNEDEKLDEFKTAI
-387 REKIKRKV
+387 RVKIKGKV
-395 LNDIKIDDLENLQ
+395 LSGLKTDDLDEELKGLRYKENK
-408 YENNKDQIKEILLLH
+408 NQIKEILLLH
-423 NLQSYSDEKLRFPF
+423 NLQSYSYEKIRFPF

-457 KADKKSRYEWYKIN
+457 KADKKSRYEWFEN
-471 NSAIK
+471 NHSAIK
-476 KEKEKLEKKLKEK
+476 RKIKKLEKLKDSNLITLFNSFENAYGEKKLEKKLDKFKNDKEFNK
-489 LKEKSKDSDDLK
+489 LRDIMIND
-501 DKIGE
+501 
-506 FDFFE
+506 
-511 KGYEKIEKGYEKK
+511 
-524 NFDSFKDDRFNDL
+524 NFDNDDVKDYFST
-537 REIMIKDNLDNE
+537 KDG
-549 KEDLSKDN
+549 
-557 KIRNLCLL
+557 IWNLCLL
-565 DSTTNRSYKNSLFI
+565 DSTTNRTYKNSLFI

-586 IKAKGEKDKEYCVY
+586 KKAKGEMDKEDYVY

-626 TEKNREAYLKDISN
+626 TKNNREAYFKDISKK
-640 RVTDFLKLKGE
+640 VTEFLKLKGE

>member
-46 YNTNKDS
+46 YNTNEDS

-102 DISYDTRVKTKDFL
+102 DISYDTREKTKDFL

-137 HAYEVIKAWFQKKE
+137 HAYEVIKAWFQKEKDTE
-151 GRKFVEDK
+151 KI
-159 ERKNAI
+159 NAI
-165 KNVLFEKERT
+165 RNVLFEKERT
-175 RFVVQEMNI
+175 RFVVQEMNS

-210 LFLGHIFENNK
+210 LFLGHIFESHK
-221 IDNSCRFVYSSD
+221 IDNNCRFAYSSD

-238 IPIDPIK
+238 IPINPIK
-245 ERQSLTRLQNIIAK
+245 EKQELTRIQNIIAK
-259 EWDDIETVLM
+259 EWNDIETVLM

-281 ERSINR
+281 EKSINR

-307 DPFNAF
+307 DPFNAI
-313 YERIKDDKN
+313 YECIKDGNVNVVD
-322 ANIVDTISHCWNEV
+322 NISCCWNV
-336 VKCFN
+336 VFKCFN
-341 RMQKLYY
+341 RMQKLYF
-348 DFDAYHLVGFCIC
+348 DFDAYHLVGFCNC
-361 EDIGISEDFYKY
+361 EHIGISEDFYKY
-373 CNEDEKMDEFKTVI
+373 CNDDEKMDEFKTAI
-387 REKIKRKV
+387 REKIKGKV
-395 LNDIKIDDLENLQ
+395 LNGIKIDDLHYGESND
-408 YENNKDQIKEILLLH
+408 KIKEILLLH

-457 KADKKSRYEWYKIN
+457 KADKKSRIEWYKIN
-471 NSAIK
+471 NIWIK
-476 KEKEKLEKKLKEK
+476 KKKEK
-489 LKEKSKDSDDLK
+489 LKDSKDSKSFYL
-501 DKIGE
+501 
-506 FDFFE
+506 
-511 KGYEKIEKGYEKK
+511 
-524 NFDSFKDDRFNDL
+524 FDSFEKSYNDSFEKSYKGNNFDIFNKDEEFNKL

-549 KEDLSKDN
+549 KEDLSKDDGI
-557 KIRNLCLL
+557 KNLCLL

-586 IKAKGEKDKEYCVY
+586 KKAKGEMDKEDCVY

-640 RVTDFLKLKGE
+640 KVTDFLKLKGE

>member
-245 ERQSLTRLQNIIAK
+245 ERQSLTSLQNIIAK

-307 DPFNAF
+307 DPFNVI
-313 YERIKDDKN
+313 YECIKDGNVNVVD
-322 ANIVDTISHCWNEV
+322 NISCCWDV
-336 VKCFN
+336 VFKCFN

-348 DFDAYHLVGFCIC
+348 DFDAYHLVGFCNC
-361 EDIGISEDFYKY
+361 EHIGISDDFYKY
-373 CNEDEKMDEFKTVI
+373 CNDDEKMDEFKTVI
-387 REKIKRKV
+387 RVKIKGKV
-395 LNDIKIDDLENLQ
+395 LKDLKIDDLENLQ

-457 KADKKSRYEWYKIN
+457 KADKKSRIEWYKFN
-471 NSAIK
+471 KSAIK
-476 KEKEKLEKKLKEK
+476 EEKEKLEKKLKEK

-511 KGYEKIEKGYEKK
+511 KGYEKK

-549 KEDLSKDN
+549 KEDLSKDDGI
-557 KIRNLCLL
+557 KNLCLL

-586 IKAKGEKDKEYCVY
+586 KKAKGEMDKEDCVY

-640 RVTDFLKLKGE
+640 KVTDFLKLKGE

>member
-1 MDNFQWLSVKYIVSK
+1 MDNSQWLSVKDIVSK

-69 KNDDTW
+69 QNDDTW

-87 KLIASYLEMDKDYCL
+87 KLIASFLGMDKDYCL
-102 DISYDTRVKTKDFL
+102 DISYDTREKTKDFL
-116 DNISNKKEEDVGTS
+116 DNISNKKEEDVGKS

-165 KNVLFEKERT
+165 RNVLFEKERT

-210 LFLGHIFENNK
+210 LFLGHIFESHK
-221 IDNSCRFVYSSD
+221 IDNNCRFAYSSD

-238 IPIDPIK
+238 IPINPIK
-245 ERQSLTRLQNIIAK
+245 GKQELTRIQNIIAK

-281 ERSINR
+281 DRSINR
-287 MDFLFKVACR
+287 MDFLFEVVCG
-297 NEKFKKYNTD
+297 NEKYKKYKTD
-307 DPFNAF
+307 DPFNAI
-313 YERIKDDKN
+313 YERIKDDKKS
-322 ANIVDTISHCWNEV
+322 NIVDTISHCWNEV

-373 CNEDEKMDEFKTVI
+373 CNEDEKLDEFKTAI
-387 REKIKRKV
+387 RVKIKGKV
-395 LNDIKIDDLENLQ
+395 LSGLKTDDLDEWLKGLR
-408 YENNKDQIKEILLLH
+408 YKENKDQIKELLLLH

-457 KADKKSRYEWYKIN
+457 KADKKSRYEWFKN
-471 NSAIK
+471 NLSAIK
-476 KEKEKLEKKLKEK
+476 REKEKLKN
-489 LKEKSKDSDDLK
+489 SDDLK
-501 DKIGE
+501 DKIDE

-511 KGYEKIEKGYEKK
+511 NAYKEENRDK
-524 NFDSFKDDRFNDL
+524 FKAEEFNDL
-537 REIMIKDNLDNE
+537 RKIMINDNLE
-549 KEDLSKDN
+549 EDFSTDDGIK
-557 KIRNLCLL
+557 NLCLL
-565 DSTTNRSYKNSLFI
+565 DSTTNRTYKNSLFI

-586 IKAKGEKDKEYCVY
+586 KKAKGEMDKEYYVY

-626 TEKNREAYLKDISN
+626 TKNNREAYLKDILKK
-640 RVTDFLKLKGE
+640 VTEFLKLKGE

>member
-1 MDNFQWLSVKYIVSK
+1 MDNSQWLSVKDIVSK

-46 YNTNKDS
+46 YNTNEDS

-102 DISYDTRVKTKDFL
+102 DISYDTREKTKDFL
-116 DNISNKKEEDVGTS
+116 DNISNKKEEDVGKS

-137 HAYEVIKAWFQKKE
+137 HAYEVIESWFQK
-151 GRKFVEDK
+151 DK
-159 ERKNAI
+159 EKINAI
-165 KNVLFEKERT
+165 INVLFEKERT
-175 RFVVQEMNI
+175 RFVVQEMNS

-201 LSCSELIKA
+201 LSCSELVKA
-210 LFLGHIFENNK
+210 LFLGHIFESHK
-221 IDNSCRFVYSSD
+221 IDNNCRFAYSSD

-238 IPIDPIK
+238 IPINPIK
-245 ERQSLTRLQNIIAK
+245 EKQELTRIQNIIAK

-281 ERSINR
+281 EKSINR

-307 DPFNAF
+307 DPFNAI
-313 YERIKDDKN
+313 YECIKDGNVVD
-322 ANIVDTISHCWNEV
+322 NISCCWNV
-336 VKCFN
+336 VFKCFN

-348 DFDAYHLVGFCIC
+348 DFDVYHLVGFCNC
-361 EDIGISEDFYKY
+361 EHIGISDDFYKY
-373 CNEDEKMDEFKTVI
+373 CNDDEKMDEFKTAI
-387 REKIKRKV
+387 RVKIKGKV
-395 LNDIKIDDLENLQ
+395 LRDFKIDDLENLQ

-476 KEKEKLEKKLKEK
+476 KKKEKLEKELKEK

-506 FDFFE
+506 FDLFE
-511 KGYEKIEKGYEKK
+511 KGYKKK

-549 KEDLSKDN
+549 KEDLSKDD

-565 DSTTNRSYKNSLFI
+565 DSTTNRTYKNSLFI

-586 IKAKGEKDKEYCVY
+586 KKAKGEKDKEDYVY

-613 YSNVDSD
+613 YSDVDSD

-626 TEKNREAYLKDISN
+626 TLNNREAYLKDISKK
-640 RVTDFLKLKGE
+640 VTDFLKLKGE

>member
-1 MDNFQWLSVKYIVSK
+1 MLKILCLK
-16 YKKFNVPS
+16 KKFNVPS

-46 YNTNKDS
+46 YNTNEDS

-62 LILKKSN
+62 LILKKN
-69 KNDDTW
+69 NQDDDTW

-87 KLIASYLEMDKDYCL
+87 KLIASFLGVDKDYCL
-102 DISYDTRVKTKDFL
+102 DISYDTREKTKDFL
-116 DNISNKKEEDVGTS
+116 DNISNKKEEDVGKS

-137 HAYEVIKAWFQKKE
+137 HAYEVIKAWFQKDTEKI
-151 GRKFVEDK
+151 
-159 ERKNAI
+159 NAI
-165 KNVLFEKERT
+165 RNVLFEKERT
-175 RFVVQEMNI
+175 RFVVQEMNS

-210 LFLGHIFENNK
+210 LFLGHIFESHK
-221 IDNSCRFVYSSD
+221 IDNNYRLAYSSD

-238 IPIDPIK
+238 IPINPIK
-245 ERQSLTRLQNIIAK
+245 EKRELTRIQNIIAK
-259 EWDDIETVLM
+259 EWNDIETVLM

-281 ERSINR
+281 EKSINR

-307 DPFNAF
+307 DPFNAI
-313 YERIKDDKN
+313 YEFIKDGNVVD
-322 ANIVDTISHCWNEV
+322 NISCCWNV
-336 VKCFN
+336 AFKCFN

-348 DFDAYHLVGFCIC
+348 DFDAYHLVGFCNC
-361 EDIGISEDFYKY
+361 ENIGISEDFYKY
-373 CNEDEKMDEFKTVI
+373 CNDDEKMDEFKTAI
-387 REKIKRKV
+387 REKIKGKV
-395 LNDIKIDDLENLQ
+395 LNGHDLDEELKKQ
-408 YENNKDQIKEILLLH
+408 YEDSKDEIKEILLLH

-457 KADKKSRYEWYKIN
+457 KADKKSRYQWFKN
-471 NSAIK
+471 NYSAIK
-476 KEKEKLEKKLKEK
+476 KKKEK
-489 LKEKSKDSDDLK
+489 LKDSDYKNEISPRFENAKDLFK
-501 DKIGE
+501 
-506 FDFFE
+506 FFE
-511 KGYEKIEKGYEKK
+511 EGYDEEGCEKK
-524 NFDSFKDDRFNDL
+524 YLDKFKVEEFNKL
-537 REIMIKDNLDNE
+537 REIMINDNSE
-549 KEDLSKDN
+549 EDLSKDDEI
-557 KIRNLCLL
+557 KNLCLL
-565 DSTTNRSYKNSLFI
+565 DSTTNRTYKNSLFI

-586 IKAKGEKDKEYCVY
+586 KKAKGEMDKEDYVY

-626 TEKNREAYLKDISN
+626 TKNNREAYLKDISKK
-640 RVTDFLKLKGE
+640 VTEFLKLKGE

>member
-1 MDNFQWLSVKYIVSK
+1 MDNPQWLSVKDIVSK

-69 KNDDTW
+69 QDDDTW

-87 KLIASYLEMDKDYCL
+87 KLIASFLGMDKDYCL
-102 DISYDTRVKTKDFL
+102 DISYDTREKTKDFL
-116 DNISNKKEEDVGTS
+116 DNISNKKEEDVGKS

-151 GRKFVEDK
+151 GRKFLEDN

-210 LFLGHIFENNK
+210 LFLGHIFESHK
-221 IDNSCRFVYSSD
+221 IDNNCRFAYSSD

-238 IPIDPIK
+238 IPINPIK
-245 ERQSLTRLQNIIAK
+245 GKQELTRIQNIIAK

-281 ERSINR
+281 DRSINR
-287 MDFLFKVACR
+287 MDFLFEVVCG
-297 NEKFKKYNTD
+297 NEKYKKYKTD
-307 DPFNAF
+307 DPFNAI

-373 CNEDEKMDEFKTVI
+373 CNEDEKLDEFKTAI
-387 REKIKRKV
+387 RVKIKGKV
-395 LNDIKIDDLENLQ
+395 LSGLKTDDLDEWLKGLR
-408 YENNKDQIKEILLLH
+408 YKENKDQIKEILLLH

-457 KADKKSRYEWYKIN
+457 KADKKSRYEWFKN
-471 NSAIK
+471 NLSAIK
-476 KEKEKLEKKLKEK
+476 KEKEKLKKKEK
-489 LKEKSKDSDDLK
+489 LKEKEKLKDFDDLK
-501 DKIGE
+501 DKIEE
-506 FDFFE
+506 FDLFE
-511 KGYEKIEKGYEKK
+511 KAYHEGK
-524 NFDSFKDDRFNDL
+524 NSDIFNKDEEFNDL
-537 REIMIKDNLDNE
+537 RKIMINDNAE
-549 KEDLSKDN
+549 EDFSKDD

-565 DSTTNRSYKNSLFI
+565 DSTTNRTYKNSLFI

-586 IKAKGEKDKEYCVY
+586 KKAKGEMDKDDYVY

-626 TEKNREAYLKDISN
+626 TLNNREAYLKDILKK
-640 RVTDFLKLKGE
+640 VTEFLKLKGE

>member
-1 MDNFQWLSVKYIVSK
+1 MDNFQWLSVKDIVSK

-46 YNTNKDS
+46 YNTNEDS

-69 KNDDTW
+69 QNDDTW

-87 KLIASYLEMDKDYCL
+87 KLIASFLKMDKDYCL
-102 DISYDTRVKTKDFL
+102 DISYDTREKTKDFL
-116 DNISNKKEEDVGTS
+116 DNISNKKEEDVGKS

-137 HAYEVIKAWFQKKE
+137 LAYEVIKAWFQKKE

-210 LFLGHIFENNK
+210 LFLGHIFESHNK
-221 IDNSCRFVYSSD
+221 IDNNCRFAYSSD

-281 ERSINR
+281 DRSINR
-287 MDFLFKVACR
+287 MDFLFEVVCG
-297 NEKFKKYNTD
+297 NEKYKKYKTD
-307 DPFNAF
+307 DPFNAI

-373 CNEDEKMDEFKTVI
+373 CNEDEKLDEFKTAI
-387 REKIKRKV
+387 RVKIKGKV
-395 LNDIKIDDLENLQ
+395 LSGLKTDDLDEWLKGLR
-408 YENNKDQIKEILLLH
+408 YKENKDQIKEILLLH

-457 KADKKSRYEWYKIN
+457 KADKKSRYKWYKIN
-471 NSAIK
+471 KSGIK
-476 KEKEKLEKKLKEK
+476 KTIEK
-489 LKEKSKDSDDLK
+489 LKDSNLITLFNSFEEASHGQK
-501 DKIGE
+501 KLDKFKNDKE
-506 FDFFE
+506 FNKLRD
-511 KGYEKIEKGYEKK
+511 IMIID
-524 NFDSFKDDRFNDL
+524 NFDNDDAKEYFSTKDG
-537 REIMIKDNLDNE
+537 IW
-549 KEDLSKDN
+549 
-557 KIRNLCLL
+557 NLCLL
-565 DSTTNRSYKNSLFI
+565 DSTTNRTYKNSLFI

-586 IKAKGEKDKEYCVY
+586 KKAKGEMDKENYVY

-626 TEKNREAYLKDISN
+626 TKNNREAYFKDISKK
-640 RVTDFLKLKGE
+640 VTDFLKLKGE

>member
-1 MDNFQWLSVKYIVSK
+1 MDNSQWLSVKDIVSK

-46 YNTNKDS
+46 YNTNEDS

-87 KLIASYLEMDKDYCL
+87 KLIASFLKMDKDYCL
-102 DISYDTRVKTKDFL
+102 DISYDTREKTKDFL
-116 DNISNKKEEDVGTS
+116 DNISNKKEEDVGKS

-137 HAYEVIKAWFQKKE
+137 HAYEVIKDWFQKDTEKI
-151 GRKFVEDK
+151 
-159 ERKNAI
+159 NAI
-165 KNVLFEKERT
+165 RNVLFEKERT
-175 RFVVQEMNI
+175 RFVVQEMNG

-210 LFLGHIFENNK
+210 LFLGHIFESHK
-221 IDNSCRFVYSSD
+221 IDNNCRFAYSSD

-238 IPIDPIK
+238 IPINPIK
-245 ERQSLTRLQNIIAK
+245 EKQELTRIQNIIAK

-281 ERSINR
+281 EKSINR
-287 MDFLFKVACR
+287 MDFLFKVVCR

-307 DPFNAF
+307 DPFNAI
-313 YERIKDDKN
+313 YECIKDGNVVD
-322 ANIVDTISHCWNEV
+322 NISCCWNV
-336 VKCFN
+336 VFKCFN

-348 DFDAYHLVGFCIC
+348 DFDAYHLVGFCNC
-361 EDIGISEDFYKY
+361 EHIGISEDFYKY
-373 CNEDEKMDEFKTVI
+373 CNDDEKMDEFKTAI
-387 REKIKRKV
+387 RVKIQGKV
-395 LNDIKIDDLENLQ
+395 LNGDDLDEELKGLK
-408 YENNKDQIKEILLLH
+408 YEDNKDEIKEILLLH

-457 KADKKSRYEWYKIN
+457 KADKKSRYEWFEN
-471 NSAIK
+471 NYIDIK
-476 KEKEKLEKKLKEK
+476 KKLKDSDY
-489 LKEKSKDSDDLK
+489 LIEKSSRFKTAKDLFK
-501 DKIGE
+501 
-506 FDFFE
+506 FFE
-511 KGYEKIEKGYEKK
+511 EGYEKK
-524 NFDSFKDDRFNDL
+524 NLDRFKDEEFNKL
-537 REIMIKDNLDNE
+537 REIKINDNSE
-549 KEDLSKDN
+549 EDLSKDDEI
-557 KIRNLCLL
+557 KNLCLL
-565 DSTTNRSYKNSLFI
+565 DSTTNRTYKNSLFI

-586 IKAKGEKDKEYCVY
+586 KKAKGEMDKEDYVY
-600 PLLLCTER
+600 PLLLCTKR

-626 TEKNREAYLKDISN
+626 TKNNREAYLKDISKK
-640 RVTDFLKLKGE
+640 VTDFLKLKGE
-651 DTNG
+651 DTNV

>member
-46 YNTNKDS
+46 YNTNEDS

-87 KLIASYLEMDKDYCL
+87 KLIASFFEMDKDYCL
-102 DISYDTRVKTKDFL
+102 DISYDTREKTKDFL

-159 ERKNAI
+159 KRKNAI

-281 ERSINR
+281 DRSINR
-287 MDFLFKVACR
+287 MDFLFEVVCG
-297 NEKFKKYNTD
+297 NEKYKKYKTD
-307 DPFNAF
+307 DPFNAI

-373 CNEDEKMDEFKTVI
+373 CNEDEKLDEFKTAI
-387 REKIKRKV
+387 RVKIKGKV
-395 LNDIKIDDLENLQ
+395 LSGLKTDDLDEWLKGLR
-408 YENNKDQIKEILLLH
+408 YKENKDQIKEILLLH
-423 NLQSYSDEKLRFPF
+423 NLQSYSYEKIRFPF

-457 KADKKSRYEWYKIN
+457 KADKKSRYEWFKTNYSN
-471 NSAIK
+471 IK
-476 KEKEKLEKKLKEK
+476 RTKEKLIDSNLITLFNSFEDEEAYGQKKLDKFKNDKE
-489 LKEKSKDSDDLK
+489 
-501 DKIGE
+501 
-506 FDFFE
+506 
-511 KGYEKIEKGYEKK
+511 
-524 NFDSFKDDRFNDL
+524 FNKL

-549 KEDLSKDN
+549 KEDLSKDDGI
-557 KIRNLCLL
+557 KNLCLL
-565 DSTTNRSYKNSLFI
+565 DSTTNRTYKNSLFI

-586 IKAKGEKDKEYCVY
+586 KKAKGEMDKEDYVY

-626 TEKNREAYLKDISN
+626 TKNNREAYFKDISKK
-640 RVTDFLKLKGE
+640 VTDFLKLKGE

>member
-1 MDNFQWLSVKYIVSK
+1 MDNSQWLSVKDIVSK

-46 YNTNKDS
+46 YNNNEDS

-87 KLIASYLEMDKDYCL
+87 KLIASFLKMDKDYCL
-102 DISYDTRVKTKDFL
+102 DISYDTREKTKDFL
-116 DNISNKKEEDVGTS
+116 DNISNKKEEDVGKS

-137 HAYEVIKAWFQKKE
+137 HAYEVIKDWFQKDTEKI
-151 GRKFVEDK
+151 
-159 ERKNAI
+159 NAI
-165 KNVLFEKERT
+165 RNVLFEKERT
-175 RFVVQEMNI
+175 RFVAQEMNS

-210 LFLGHIFENNK
+210 LFLGHIFESHK
-221 IDNSCRFVYSSD
+221 IDNNCRFAYSSD

-238 IPIDPIK
+238 IPINPIK
-245 ERQSLTRLQNIIAK
+245 EKQELTRIQNIIAK

-281 ERSINR
+281 DRSINR
-287 MDFLFKVACR
+287 MDFLFEVVCG
-297 NEKFKKYNTD
+297 NEKYKKYKTD
-307 DPFNAF
+307 DPFNAI
-313 YERIKDDKN
+313 YERIKDDKKS
-322 ANIVDTISHCWNEV
+322 NIVDTISHCWNEV

-373 CNEDEKMDEFKTVI
+373 CNEDEKLNEFKTAI
-387 REKIKRKV
+387 RVKIKGKV
-395 LNDIKIDDLENLQ
+395 LSGLKTDDLDEWLKGLR
-408 YENNKDQIKEILLLH
+408 YKENKDQIKEILLLH
-423 NLQSYSDEKLRFPF
+423 NLQSYSYEKIRFPF

-457 KADKKSRYEWYKIN
+457 KADKKSRCEWFETNY
-471 NSAIK
+471 SAIK
-476 KEKEKLEKKLKEK
+476 REEKKL
-489 LKEKSKDSDDLK
+489 KDSDDLK
-501 DKIGE
+501 ALFVSFENAYEEKNSDE
-506 FDFFE
+506 F
-511 KGYEKIEKGYEKK
+511 KK
-524 NFDSFKDDRFNDL
+524 DEEFNKL
-537 REIMIKDNLDNE
+537 REIMINE
-549 KEDLSKDN
+549 NSEEGLSKDDEI
-557 KIRNLCLL
+557 KNLCLL
-565 DSTTNRSYKNSLFI
+565 DSTTNRTYKNSLFI

-586 IKAKGEKDKEYCVY
+586 KKAKGEKDKGDYVY

-626 TEKNREAYLKDISN
+626 TKNNREAYLKDISKK
-640 RVTDFLKLKGE
+640 VTDFLKLKGE
-651 DTNG
+651 DTNV

>member
-1 MDNFQWLSVKYIVSK
+1 MDNSQWLNVKNIVSK

-46 YNTNKDS
+46 YNTNEDS

-69 KNDDTW
+69 QNDDTW

-87 KLIASYLEMDKDYCL
+87 KLIASFLGMDKDYCL
-102 DISYDTRVKTKDFL
+102 DISYDTREKTKDFL
-116 DNISNKKEEDVGTS
+116 DNISNKKEEDVGKS

-137 HAYEVIKAWFQKKE
+137 HAYEVIKSWFQKDTEKI
-151 GRKFVEDK
+151 
-159 ERKNAI
+159 NAI
-165 KNVLFEKERT
+165 RNVLFESERT
-175 RFVVQEMNI
+175 RFVVQEMNS

-210 LFLGHIFENNK
+210 LFLGHIFESHK
-221 IDNSCRFVYSSD
+221 IDNNCRFAYSSD

-238 IPIDPIK
+238 IPINPIK
-245 ERQSLTRLQNIIAK
+245 EKQELTRIQNIIAK
-259 EWDDIETVLM
+259 EWNDIETVLM

-281 ERSINR
+281 EKSINR
-287 MDFLFKVACR
+287 KDFLFKVVCG
-297 NEKFKKYNTD
+297 NEKYKKYKTD
-307 DPFNAF
+307 DPFNAV
-313 YERIKDDKN
+313 YERIKDDKKS
-322 ANIVDTISHCWNEV
+322 NIEDTISHCWNEV

-373 CNEDEKMDEFKTVI
+373 CNEDEKLDEFKTAI
-387 REKIKRKV
+387 RVKIKGKV
-395 LNDIKIDDLENLQ
+395 LSGLKTDDLDEWLKGLL
-408 YENNKDQIKEILLLH
+408 YKENKDQIKEILLLH

-437 NLYDGGKNYDIE
+437 NLYDSGKNYDIE

-457 KADKKSRYEWYKIN
+457 KADKESRYQWFDTN
-471 NSAIK
+471 HSAIK
-476 KEKEKLEKKLKEK
+476 KEEKKLK
-489 LKEKSKDSDDLK
+489 DSNLIDL
-501 DKIGE
+501 
-506 FDFFE
+506 FNSFE
-511 KGYEKIEKGYEKK
+511 EAYGEKK
-524 NFDSFKDDRFNDL
+524 KSDKFKNDKEFNKLRDIMIIDNFDNDDAKEYFSTKD
-537 REIMIKDNLDNE
+537 EIW
-549 KEDLSKDN
+549 
-557 KIRNLCLL
+557 NLCLL
-565 DSTTNRSYKNSLFI
+565 DSTTNRTYKNSLFI

-586 IKAKGEKDKEYCVY
+586 KKAKGEMDKEDYVY

-626 TEKNREAYLKDISN
+626 TSNNREAYLKDISKK
-640 RVTDFLKLKGE
+640 VTDFLKLKGE

>member
-46 YNTNKDS
+46 YNTNEDS
-53 TNDFYPLQP
+53 INDFYPLQP

-87 KLIASYLEMDKDYCL
+87 KLIASYLGMGKDYCL
-102 DISYDTRVKTKDFL
+102 DISYDTREKTKDFL
-116 DNISNKKEEDVGTS
+116 DDISNKKEEDVGKS

-137 HAYEVIKAWFQKKE
+137 HAYEVIEAWFQKKE

-184 DDDEAKT
+184 DDDEVKT

-281 ERSINR
+281 DRSINR
-287 MDFLFKVACR
+287 MDFLFEVVCG
-297 NEKFKKYNTD
+297 NEKYKKYKTD
-307 DPFNAF
+307 DPFNAI

-373 CNEDEKMDEFKTVI
+373 CNEDEKLDEFKTAI
-387 REKIKRKV
+387 RVKIKGKV
-395 LNDIKIDDLENLQ
+395 LSGLKTDDLDEWLKGLR
-408 YENNKDQIKEILLLH
+408 YKENKDQIKEILLLH
-423 NLQSYSDEKLRFPF
+423 NLQSYSYEKIRFPF

-457 KADKKSRYEWYKIN
+457 KADKKSRYEWYINN

-476 KEKEKLEKKLKEK
+476 KTIEK
-489 LKEKSKDSDDLK
+489 LKDSNLITLFNSFEEASHGQK
-501 DKIGE
+501 KLDKFKNDKE
-506 FDFFE
+506 FNKLRD
-511 KGYEKIEKGYEKK
+511 IMIID
-524 NFDSFKDDRFNDL
+524 NFDNDDAKEYFSTKDG
-537 REIMIKDNLDNE
+537 IW
-549 KEDLSKDN
+549 
-557 KIRNLCLL
+557 NLCLL
-565 DSTTNRSYKNSLFI
+565 DSTTNRTYKNSLFI

-586 IKAKGEKDKEYCVY
+586 KKAKGEMDKEDYVY

-613 YSNVDSD
+613 YSDVDSD

-626 TEKNREAYLKDISN
+626 TSNNREAYLKDISKK
-640 RVTDFLKLKGE
+640 VTDFLKLKGE

>member
-1 MDNFQWLSVKYIVSK
+1 MDNSQWLSVKDIVSK

-69 KNDDTW
+69 QNDDTW

-87 KLIASYLEMDKDYCL
+87 KLIASFFEMDKDYCL
-102 DISYDTRVKTKDFL
+102 DISYDTREKTKDFL

-137 HAYEVIKAWFQKKE
+137 HAYEVIKAWFQKNKKE
-151 GRKFVEDK
+151 KDTEKID
-159 ERKNAI
+159 AI
-165 KNVLFEKERT
+165 RNVLFEKERT
-175 RFVVQEMNI
+175 RFVAQEMNI

-210 LFLGHIFENNK
+210 LFLGHIFESHKNDNN
-221 IDNSCRFVYSSD
+221 CRFAYSSD

-238 IPIDPIK
+238 IPINPIK

-281 ERSINR
+281 DRSINR
-287 MDFLFKVACR
+287 MDFLFEVVCG
-297 NEKFKKYNTD
+297 NEKYKKYKTD
-307 DPFNAF
+307 DPFNAI

-373 CNEDEKMDEFKTVI
+373 CNEDEKLDEFKTAI
-387 REKIKRKV
+387 RVKIKGKV
-395 LNDIKIDDLENLQ
+395 LSGLKTDDLDEWLKGLRYKEN
-408 YENNKDQIKEILLLH
+408 KGQIKLILLLH
-423 NLQSYSDEKLRFPF
+423 NLQSYSYEKIRFPF

-457 KADKKSRYEWYKIN
+457 KADKKSRYEWFETN
-471 NSAIK
+471 HNDIK
-476 KEKEKLEKKLKEK
+476 KNIKKLKDPN
-489 LKEKSKDSDDLK
+489 LITL
-501 DKIGE
+501 
-506 FDFFE
+506 
-511 KGYEKIEKGYEKK
+511 
-524 NFDSFKDDRFNDL
+524 FDSFEEAYGEKKSDKKLDKFKNDKEFNKL
-537 REIMIKDNLDNE
+537 RDIMIIDNFDNDDAKEYFSTKDG
-549 KEDLSKDN
+549 
-557 KIRNLCLL
+557 IWNLCLL
-565 DSTTNRSYKNSLFI
+565 DSTTNRTYKNSLFI
-579 TKREMIL
+579 TKRKMIL
-586 IKAKGEKDKEYCVY
+586 KKAKGEMDKEYYVY

-626 TEKNREAYLKDISN
+626 TKNNKEAYLKDISKK
-640 RVTDFLKLKGE
+640 VTDFLKLKGE

>member
-69 KNDDTW
+69 QNDDTW

-87 KLIASYLEMDKDYCL
+87 KLIASFFEMDKDYCL
-102 DISYDTRVKTKDFL
+102 DISYDTREKTKDFL
-116 DNISNKKEEDVGTS
+116 DNISNKKEEDVGKS

-137 HAYEVIKAWFQKKE
+137 HAYEVIKAWFQKNKKE
-151 GRKFVEDK
+151 KDTEKID
-159 ERKNAI
+159 AI
-165 KNVLFEKERT
+165 RNVLFEKERT

-210 LFLGHIFENNK
+210 LFLGHIFESHKNDNN
-221 IDNSCRFVYSSD
+221 CRFAYSSD

-281 ERSINR
+281 DRSINR
-287 MDFLFKVACR
+287 MDFLFEVVYG
-297 NEKFKKYNTD
+297 NEKYKKYKTD
-307 DPFNAF
+307 DPFNAI
-313 YERIKDDKN
+313 YERIKDDKK

-373 CNEDEKMDEFKTVI
+373 CNEDEKLDEFKTAI
-387 REKIKRKV
+387 RVKIKGKV
-395 LNDIKIDDLENLQ
+395 LSGLKTDDLDEELKGLR
-408 YENNKDQIKEILLLH
+408 YKENKDKIKEILLLH
-423 NLQSYSDEKLRFPF
+423 NLQSYSYEKIRFPF

-457 KADKKSRYEWYKIN
+457 KADKNSRYEWFETN
-471 NSAIK
+471 HSHIK
-476 KEKEKLEKKLKEK
+476 KEKEKLKGL
-489 LKEKSKDSDDLK
+489 
-501 DKIGE
+501 
-506 FDFFE
+506 FE
-511 KGYEKIEKGYEKK
+511 IFEEGYKKK
-524 NFDSFKDDRFNDL
+524 NRDIFKDDKFNDL
-537 REIMIKDNLDNE
+537 RKIMINDNLDNGNE
-549 KEDLSKDN
+549 KEDFLKDN
-557 KIRNLCLL
+557 NGIWNLCLL
-565 DSTTNRSYKNSLFI
+565 DSTTNRTYKNSLFI

-586 IKAKGEKDKEYCVY
+586 KKAKGEMDKEVYVY

-626 TEKNREAYLKDISN
+626 TKNNREAYLKDISKK
-640 RVTDFLKLKGE
+640 VTEFLKLKGE

>member
-1 MDNFQWLSVKYIVSK
+1 MDNSQWLSVKDIVSK

-46 YNTNKDS
+46 YNTNEDS

-102 DISYDTRVKTKDFL
+102 DISYDTREKTKDFL
-116 DNISNKKEEDVGTS
+116 DNISNKKEEDVGKS

-151 GRKFVEDK
+151 KDTEK
-159 ERKNAI
+159 INAI
-165 KNVLFEKERT
+165 IRNVLFENERT
-175 RFVVQEMNI
+175 RFVVQEMNS

-210 LFLGHIFENNK
+210 LFLGHIFESHK
-221 IDNSCRFVYSSD
+221 IDNNCRFAYSSD

-238 IPIDPIK
+238 IPINPIK
-245 ERQSLTRLQNIIAK
+245 EKQELTRIQNIIAK

-281 ERSINR
+281 EKSINR

-307 DPFNAF
+307 DPFKAI
-313 YERIKDDKN
+313 YECIKDGKVVD
-322 ANIVDTISHCWNEV
+322 NISCCWNV
-336 VKCFN
+336 VFKCFN

-348 DFDAYHLVGFCIC
+348 DFDAYHLVGFCNC
-361 EDIGISEDFYKY
+361 EHIGISDDFYKY
-373 CNEDEKMDEFKTVI
+373 CNDDEKMDEFKTAI

-395 LNDIKIDDLENLQ
+395 LNDSKIDDLDEESIDHLR
-408 YENNKDQIKEILLLH
+408 YEDSKDGIKEILLLH
-423 NLQSYSDEKLRFPF
+423 NLQSYSYEKIRFPF

-457 KADKKSRYEWYKIN
+457 KADKKSRYEWFDTNY
-471 NSAIK
+471 SAIK
-476 KEKEKLEKKLKEK
+476 RKKEK
-489 LKEKSKDSDDLK
+489 LKDSDYLNEISPRFK
-501 DKIGE
+501 NAKAL
-506 FDFFE
+506 FDFF
-511 KGYEKIEKGYEKK
+511 KK
-524 NFDSFKDDRFNDL
+524 AYDEGKNSDRFKVEEFNKL
-537 REIMIKDNLDNE
+537 REIMINDNAE
-549 KEDLSKDN
+549 EDFSKDDG
-557 KIRNLCLL
+557 IRNLCLL

-579 TKREMIL
+579 TKREIIL
-586 IKAKGEKDKEYCVY
+586 KKAKGKRDKEYYVY

-626 TEKNREAYLKDISN
+626 TLKNREAYLKDISKK
-640 RVTDFLKLKGE
+640 VTEFLKLKGE

>member
-1 MDNFQWLSVKYIVSK
+1 MDNSQWLSVKDIVSK

-46 YNTNKDS
+46 YNTNEDS

-87 KLIASYLEMDKDYCL
+87 KLIASYLEMGKDYCL
-102 DISYDTRVKTKDFL
+102 DISYDTREKTKDFL

-137 HAYEVIKAWFQKKE
+137 HAYEVIKAWFQKEKDTE
-151 GRKFVEDK
+151 KI
-159 ERKNAI
+159 NAI
-165 KNVLFEKERT
+165 RNVLFEKERT
-175 RFVVQEMNI
+175 RFVVQEMNS

-191 FQNIN
+191 FQNVN

-210 LFLGHIFENNK
+210 LFLGHIFESHK
-221 IDNSCRFVYSSD
+221 IDNNCRFAYSSD

-238 IPIDPIK
+238 IPINPIK
-245 ERQSLTRLQNIIAK
+245 EKQELTRIQNIIAK
-259 EWDDIETVLM
+259 EWNDIETVLM

-281 ERSINR
+281 EKSINR

-307 DPFNAF
+307 DPFNAI
-313 YERIKDDKN
+313 YECIKDGKVVD
-322 ANIVDTISHCWNEV
+322 NISCCWNV
-336 VKCFN
+336 VFMCFN

-348 DFDAYHLVGFCIC
+348 DFDAYHLVGFCNC
-361 EDIGISEDFYKY
+361 EHIGISEDFYKY
-373 CNEDEKMDEFKTVI
+373 CNDDEKMDEFKTVI
-387 REKIKRKV
+387 REKIKGKV
-395 LNDIKIDDLENLQ
+395 LKVKIKDLK
-408 YENNKDQIKEILLLH
+408 YEDNKDEIKEILLLH

-457 KADKKSRYEWYKIN
+457 KADKKSRIEWYKIN
-471 NSAIK
+471 KSAIFHK
-476 KEKEKLEKKLKEK
+476 KEK
-489 LKEKSKDSDDLK
+489 LKDSKDSKSFDL
-501 DKIGE
+501 
-506 FDFFE
+506 
-511 KGYEKIEKGYEKK
+511 
-524 NFDSFKDDRFNDL
+524 FDSFEKSYRVNNFDIFNKDEEFNKL

-549 KEDLSKDN
+549 KEDLSKDDGI
-557 KIRNLCLL
+557 KNLCLL

-586 IKAKGEKDKEYCVY
+586 KKAKGEMGKEYYVY

-626 TEKNREAYLKDISN
+626 TLKNREAYLKDISN
-640 RVTDFLKLKGE
+640 KVTEFLKLKGE

>member
-1 MDNFQWLSVKYIVSK
+1 MDNSQWLSVKDIVSK

-46 YNTNKDS
+46 YNTNEDS

-62 LILKKSN
+62 LILKKN
-69 KNDDTW
+69 NQDDDTW

-87 KLIASYLEMDKDYCL
+87 KLIASFLGMDKDYCL
-102 DISYDTRVKTKDFL
+102 DISYDTREKTKDFL

-137 HAYEVIKAWFQKKE
+137 HAYEVIKAWFQKDTEKI
-151 GRKFVEDK
+151 
-159 ERKNAI
+159 NAI
-165 KNVLFEKERT
+165 TNVLFESERT
-175 RFVVQEMNI
+175 RFVVQEMNS

-210 LFLGHIFENNK
+210 LFLGHIFESHK
-221 IDNSCRFVYSSD
+221 IDNNFRFAYSSD

-238 IPIDPIK
+238 IPINPIK
-245 ERQSLTRLQNIIAK
+245 EKQELTRIQNIIAK
-259 EWDDIETVLM
+259 EWNDIETVLM

-281 ERSINR
+281 EKSINR

-297 NEKFKKYNTD
+297 NEKFKKYKTD
-307 DPFNAF
+307 DPFNAI
-313 YERIKDDKN
+313 YECIKDGKVVD
-322 ANIVDTISHCWNEV
+322 NISCSWNV
-336 VKCFN
+336 VFKCFN

-348 DFDAYHLVGFCIC
+348 DFDAYHLVGFCNC
-361 EDIGISEDFYKY
+361 EHIGISEDFNKY
-373 CNEDEKMDEFKTVI
+373 CNDDEKMDEFKTAI
-387 REKIKRKV
+387 REKIKGKV
-395 LNDIKIDDLENLQ
+395 LNKELKDLHYEDDKE
-408 YENNKDQIKEILLLH
+408 KIKEILLLH

-457 KADKKSRYEWYKIN
+457 KADKKSRYEWFKN
-471 NSAIK
+471 NYSDIKRK
-476 KEKEKLEKKLKEK
+476 KEKLIKKEK
-489 LKEKSKDSDDLK
+489 LKEKEKLKDSDDLK
-501 DKIGE
+501 GKIEE
-506 FDFFE
+506 FDLFE
-511 KGYEKIEKGYEKK
+511 KAYHEGK
-524 NFDSFKDDRFNDL
+524 NSDIFNKDEEFNDL
-537 REIMIKDNLDNE
+537 RKIMINDNAE
-549 KEDLSKDN
+549 EDFSKDDG
-557 KIRNLCLL
+557 IRNLCLL

-579 TKREMIL
+579 TKRKMIL
-586 IKAKGEKDKEYCVY
+586 KKAKGEMDKEYYVY

-626 TEKNREAYLKDISN
+626 TLNNREAYLKDILKK
-640 RVTDFLKLKGE
+640 VTEFLNLKGE

>member
-46 YNTNKDS
+46 YNTNEDS

-87 KLIASYLEMDKDYCL
+87 KLIASYLEMGKDYCL
-102 DISYDTRVKTKDFL
+102 DISYDTREKTKDFL

-175 RFVVQEMNI
+175 RFVVQEMNS

-210 LFLGHIFENNK
+210 LFLGHIFESHK
-221 IDNSCRFVYSSD
+221 IDNNCRFAYSSD

-238 IPIDPIK
+238 IPINPIK
-245 ERQSLTRLQNIIAK
+245 EKQELTRIQNFIAK
-259 EWDDIETVLM
+259 EWNDIETVLM

-281 ERSINR
+281 EKSINR

-307 DPFNAF
+307 DPFNAI
-313 YERIKDDKN
+313 YECIKDGKVVD
-322 ANIVDTISHCWNEV
+322 NISCCWNV
-336 VKCFN
+336 VFKCFN

-348 DFDAYHLVGFCIC
+348 DFDAYHLVGFCNC
-361 EDIGISEDFYKY
+361 EHIGISNDFNKY
-373 CNEDEKMDEFKTVI
+373 CNDDEKMDEFKTVI
-387 REKIKRKV
+387 REKIKGKV
-395 LNDIKIDDLENLQ
+395 LNDSKIDDLHYGESND
-408 YENNKDQIKEILLLH
+408 KIKEILLLH

-437 NLYDGGKNYDIE
+437 NLYDSGKNYDIE

-457 KADKKSRYEWYKIN
+457 KADKKSRYEWFETNHSHI
-471 NSAIK
+471 
-476 KEKEKLEKKLKEK
+476 EKKKEK
-489 LKEKSKDSDDLK
+489 LKGL
-501 DKIGE
+501 
-506 FDFFE
+506 FE
-511 KGYEKIEKGYEKK
+511 IFEEGFKKK
-524 NFDSFKDDRFNDL
+524 NRDIFKDDRFNDL

-565 DSTTNRSYKNSLFI
+565 DSTTNRTYKNSLFI

-586 IKAKGEKDKEYCVY
+586 KKAKGEMDKENYVY

-626 TEKNREAYLKDISN
+626 TKNNREAYLKDISKK
-640 RVTDFLKLKGE
+640 VTDFLKLKGE